1 MKWKMFHVKHPPYQ
15 ILCKTRGSNILRK
28 IQNIDR
34 DIKKTTKML
43 HNLLLERTLT
53 IQQLRG
59 LEASSQIQAEQL
71 FRRLRDIED
80 CGK

>member
-1 MKWKMFHVKHPPYQ
+1 MG
-15 ILCKTRGSNILRK
+15 GSNILRK
-28 IQNIDR
+28 LQNIDR
-34 DIKKTTKML
+34 DIKKATQVL

-59 LEASSQIQAEQL
+59 LEASAQIQTEKL
-71 FRRLRDIED
+71 FRRLKNKED

>member
-1 MKWKMFHVKHPPYQ
+1 
-15 ILCKTRGSNILRK
+15 LRK
-28 IQNIDR
+28 IHFIDR
-34 DIKKTTKML
+34 DIKKATQVL

-59 LEASSQIQAEQL
+59 LEASAQIHTEKL
-71 FRRLRDIED
+71 FQRLRDIED